1 MNDDFLSQL
10 RRPPRPQFA
19 AALYRRLNQSAPAHT
34 VSGFAPGW
42 ARARGGL
49 MKRGMALAIFTTL
62 AAALLTVAL
71 VPAAQA
77 SIIDVLKK
85 IVLGPNTT
93 LVQVAPTP
101 NDTPK
106 PLPEDM
112 WSIHTDIGTFGG
124 NVAPSVEPMVRS
136 VDSLQAAQALVD
148 YPLKTPAE
156 MPAGYS
162 LREIK
167 LAPVGKTTHALL
179 FYSGP
184 GHDIIIAELPG
195 GPHPG
200 SNASEVVSVGTGAI
214 TDGPAEE
221 VDFDG
226 QPAAWIN
233 GHTLLWE
240 TEGISFEVGGLGLDL
255 PGAMVIA
262 RSLR

>member
-34 VSGFAPGW
+34 VSGLAPGW
-42 ARARGGL
+42 ARAPGGL
-49 MKRGMALAIFTTL
+49 MKRGIALAVFTTL

-77 SIIDVLKK
+77 AVIDVLKK
-85 IVLGPNTT
+85 IVLGPNTIV
-93 LVQVAPTP
+93 VQVAPTS
-101 NDTPK
+101 NHTPEL
-106 PLPEDM
+106 LPEGM
-112 WSIHTDIGTFGG
+112 WTIHTDIGTFGG
-124 NVAPSVEPMVRS
+124 NVAPGVEPIVRS
-136 VDSLQAAQALVD
+136 VDSLQAAQALAG
-148 YPLKTPAE
+148 YPLKAPTE
-156 MPAGYS
+156 MPAGYA
-162 LREIK
+162 LREVK
-167 LAPVGKTTHALL
+167 LAPVGTTAHALL

-195 GPHPG
+195 GPRPG
-200 SNASEVVSVGTGAI
+200 SDSSQMASVATGAG
-214 TDGPAEE
+214 TDGSVEE

-226 QPAAWIN
+226 QPAAWID

-240 TEGISFEVGGLGLDL
+240 MEGISFEVGGLDLDL
-255 PGAMVIA
+255 PGAMAIA